1 MEHRKPHGLAAL
13 TMLTAATLC
22 AAQSFNIAIGPT
34 TAQPSSS
41 YSAAGLPGHWNA
53 LPAVHSSFT
62 HNLRD
67 ISHVVTGV
75 RLYQYG
81 GTELIDASGGGIE
94 GEDGTLLNHYLITY
108 TPALETC
115 VFLDFLQPGE
125 YEAIIYGW
133 MPNNPDAFA
142 YTNCDE
148 EPGNPHKY
156 VGGGWSGSHE
166 EGVTYSIHYAI
177 VGANGR
183 LRLHSGIVPG
193 GEPSIG
199 AACNGVQVRKL
210 PPRVPADLN
219 CDGLKNGRD
228 VDAFV
233 RAMTSPSAYRAVYPT
248 CNVLNGDMNA
258 SWSVTSADVPAFVAA
273 LMQ

>member
-1 MEHRKPHGLAAL
+1 MQIRSTGRLAVVIIL
-13 TMLTAATLC
+13 TVAAYC
-22 AAQSFNIAIGPT
+22 AAQSFNIAIGPQ

-41 YSAAGLPGHWNA
+41 YPAAGIPGYWNA
-53 LPAVHSSFT
+53 LPAVHGSFT
-62 HNLRD
+62 QNLRD
-67 ISHVVTGV
+67 LNNVVTGV

-81 GTELIDASGGGIE
+81 GTALMDGTDGGIE
-94 GEDGTLLNHYLITY
+94 GDDGVLLNHYLITY
-108 TPALETC
+108 TPTLETC

-133 MPNNPDAFA
+133 MPNNPDALA

-148 EPGNPHKY
+148 EPGNPHEY
-156 VGGGWSGSHE
+156 VGGAWAGYHE
-166 EGVTYSIHYAI
+166 EGVTYSIHYAL
-177 VGANGR
+177 VGGNGR

-210 PPRVPADLN
+210 PPRVPADMN

-233 RAMTSPSAYRAVYPT
+233 RAMTSPSAYRAAYPT
-248 CNVLNGDMNA
+248 CNILNGDMNGNWA
-258 SWSVTSADVPAFVAA
+258 VTSADMAAFVAA